1 MLNTRESPEKA
12 GRMFPPLL
20 VAEYAVVTRDDL
32 AQGKD
37 VEFEFSVNYKM
48 EMKESKKD
56 IEISVGV
63 LSVFAVLWS
72 VMETWSW
79 SRRSGKATVDPVT
92 LAKLLA
98 ITAGNLANIF
108 FVVVFFTS
116 LYWFIFFKEQNFLHV
131 ILPSPKQEREIK
143 RYVISI
149 FSLKVRHQLIALQ
162 IS

>member
-1 MLNTRESPEKA
+1 
-12 GRMFPPLL
+12 MFPPLL
-20 VAEYAVVTRDDL
+20 VAEYKVATLEDL
-32 AQGKD
+32 AQNAEVD
-37 VEFEFSVNYKM
+37 FDFTVNYKM

-79 SRRSGKATVDPVT
+79 SRRSGKVAVDPMT

-98 ITAGNLANIF
+98 VTAGNLANVF
-108 FVVVFFTS
+108 FTVVFFTS
-116 LYWFIFFKEQNFLHV
+116 LYWLVFFKEQNFLHV
-131 ILPSPKQEREIK
+131 ILPSPKQELEIK

-149 FSLKVRHQLIALQ
+149 FALKVSNI
-162 IS
+162 IKKMG